1 MSKYNDLVPKLR
13 LGTPIFESFRFAPC
27 FSMFPSHC
35 WASQQCH
42 PAGVYMMACVIAL
55 LAMSSPQNVWSQDG
69 ITSESDAVEAKRPEA
84 AKPAPEKQHPTANI
98 EKTKPRGTG
107 SLVKKLLK
115 QRANEV
121 DLNPLQKI
129 LDGPPAGADAPWMKD
144 PFKHLEG
151 EMEVVVTDLAGGEVK
166 KPAEEDQ
173 PRILSELELLVKML
187 ERSCSGSGSGSGMAS
202 GNPTR
207 PANSSTLAQGP
218 GGTGDLRDPK
228 SSRRKWA
235 DLTPK
240 ERQKILQSQTGEF
253 PAGFEQILEDY
264 YRQLATDST
273 DTQSTESNRETNTE
287 TELKSE

>member
-1 MSKYNDLVPKLR
+1 MKKYNDLVPKLR
-13 LGTPIFESFRFAPC
+13 LGTPVFEAPLRIT
-27 FSMFPSHC
+27 MIN
-35 WASQQCH
+35 SQFHWRTSGQCH
-42 PAGVYMMACVIAL
+42 PACVRMIACVIAL
-55 LAMSSPQNVWSQDG
+55 LAMTSPECVWSQEG
-69 ITSESDAVEAKRPEA
+69 TATEGDAVEAQRPDA
-84 AKPAPEKQHPTANI
+84 VKSAPEKQPSSVGV

-115 QRANEV
+115 EQGTAV

-187 ERSCSGSGSGSGMAS
+187 ERSCSGSGSGSGTAG

-228 SSRRKWA
+228 NSRRKWA

-273 DTQSTESNRETNTE
+273 DTKSTESSRETDTE
-287 TELKSE
+287 TELQPE